1 MDRRTLLVLILSTFY
16 IERKFTSAINN
27 IEYYEE
33 VLEKTKP
40 PAAEA
45 VSMEMGKDPAEE
57 LLKLIERVKD
67 SMIELD
73 DTETFLQKVRLA
85 CSHDSYLFDSVEIF
99 VRPEYEIEEVKR
111 KIAGL
116 S

>member
-1 MDRRTLLVLILSTFY
+1 MDRRTLLVLILSTLY

-27 IEYYEE
+27 IEYYDE

-40 PAAEA
+40 AAAEA

-57 LLKLIERVKD
+57 LLKLIER
-67 SMIELD
+67 
-73 DTETFLQKVRLA
+73 
-85 CSHDSYLFDSVEIF
+85 
-99 VRPEYEIEEVKR
+99 
-111 KIAGL
+111 L